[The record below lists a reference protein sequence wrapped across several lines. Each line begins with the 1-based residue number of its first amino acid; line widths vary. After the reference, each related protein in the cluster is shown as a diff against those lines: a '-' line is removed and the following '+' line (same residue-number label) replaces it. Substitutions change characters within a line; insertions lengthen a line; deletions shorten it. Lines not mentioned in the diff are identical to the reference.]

1 MRFSKRSIH
10 PKLLR
15 AGMILLCVLLSV
27 SLFGC
32 ADTNASQAPT
42 GPASQAPQIPL
53 TDADKTTDADGAVA
67 IDLNEVDGLCRID
80 RPGKYILSGELT
92 GKIQIDVQ
100 DQLLYVILDNVT
112 VNASAGPALE
122 VLSAGKVILT
132 VKDGTTNT
140 LRDTADYPMDS
151 EADACIYS
159 VCDLTIN
166 GGGALTVSGFFKDA
180 IHTKDVLKVLNKNCF
195 IQSKRDGLHGNDG
208 VVVCCEELSVQSERN
223 GLHTTKTGKPAKG
236 NVEIYDS
243 QCSIIGGKYA
253 VSCAADLYIADSGV
267 YTVGVYGDLQVSG
280 ETYIAEGSLKNA

>member
-1 MRFSKRSIH
+1 MQFLKRQIR
-10 PKLLR
+10 PKGLW
-15 AGMILLCVLLSV
+15 AAVILLCLCV
-27 SLFGC
+27 SLWGC
-32 ADTNASQAPT
+32 ADPNASQAPT
-42 GPASQAPQIPL
+42 DQAAPAPQILL

-67 IDLNEVDGLCRID
+67 IDLNKADTLCRID
-80 RPGKYILSGELT
+80 KPGKYILSGELA

-100 DQLLYVILDNVT
+100 DQLIYVILDNVT

-132 VKDGTTNT
+132 AKDGTTNT
-140 LRDTADYPMDS
+140 FRDTPEYPADS
-151 EADACIYS
+151 QADACIYS

-166 GGGALTVSGFFKDA
+166 GGGALTVSGYFKDA

-195 IQSKRDGLHGNDG
+195 VQSKRDGLHGNDG

-236 NVEIYDS
+236 NVEIYNS

-280 ETYIAEGSLKNA
+280 KSYIAEGSLNNA